1 MRRTGRGRRWP
12 NARDCPSP
20 RSGVSGRPSTLNRT
34 DGFKLSNDSLF
45 VEKVYDVVGL
55 YLDPPEAFVVLCVNE
70 KSPIQALARSQLAFP
85 RSAPPATSA
94 TERRA
99 FSLRSTSPTAPS
111 FQAWIGVTGPLSSR
125 SSRIDSQVPEGLE
138 VHLVF
143 DNYGTHK
150 TRL

>member
-1 MRRTGRGRRWP
+1 MLQIRQNVAGKDGCGQLGR
-12 NARDCPSP
+12 SF
-20 RSGVSGRPSTLNRT
+20 SSTKWVNCT
-34 DGFKLSNDSLF
+34 QVDMQD
-45 VEKVYDVVGL
+45 
-55 YLDPPEAFVVLCVNE
+55 LDPPEAFVVLCVNE

-125 SSRIDSQVPEGLE
+125 SSRIDSKVPEGLE